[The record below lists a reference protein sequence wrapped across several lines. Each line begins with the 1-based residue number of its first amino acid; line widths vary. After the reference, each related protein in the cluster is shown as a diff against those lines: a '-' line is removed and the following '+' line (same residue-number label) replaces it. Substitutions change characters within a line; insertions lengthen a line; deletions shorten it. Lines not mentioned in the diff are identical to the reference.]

1 MLHLLEVQCQGSDLE
16 DGLAINHY
24 GVGAWGKSSALG
36 KVESPLST
44 A

>member
-16 DGLAINHY
+16 DGLAIDHD
-24 GVGAWGKSSALG
+24 GVGACVEGRLLG
-36 KVESPLST
+36 KVESPMST

>member
-1 MLHLLEVQCQGSDLE
+1 MLHLLEVQHRARDLE
-16 DGLAINHY
+16 DGLAIDHD

-36 KVESPLST
+36 KVESPLTT

>member
-16 DGLAINHY
+16 DGLAIDHD
-24 GVGAWGKSSALG
+24 GVGVCVEGSLLG

>member
-1 MLHLLEVQCQGSDLE
+1 MLHLLEVQCQCSDLE
-16 DGLAINHY
+16 DRLAIDY
-24 GVGAWGKSSALG
+24 DGVGGCVEGRLLG